1 MADFQSRWM
10 FIILPSNDKG
20 TNFDHVTNE
29 QYLARCKEFVGDDS
43 IPIESK
49 PIILTSRPLFHI
61 QRFTMATQDL
71 TSCPVINVSKW
82 YINEIIAEYYS
93 DGNM

>member
-1 MADFQSRWM
+1 M
-10 FIILPSNDKG
+10 FILFPSMDAG
-20 TNFDHVTNE
+20 TSFDHVTNE

-49 PIILTSRPLFHI
+49 SLTQAPGPIIASKKKRGSNIVTDNS
-61 QRFTMATQDL
+61 
-71 TSCPVINVSKW
+71 SVINVSKW

-93 DGNM
+93 DGNV

>member
-1 MADFQSRWM
+1 M
-10 FIILPSNDKG
+10 FILFPAIDKG
-20 TNFDHVTNE
+20 TSFDHVTNE

-43 IPIESK
+43 IPLESK
-49 PIILTSRPLFHI
+49 SPSQVLDLHLPV
-61 QRFTMATQDL
+61 QRSKTENIRTNNI
-71 TSCPVINVSKW
+71 PVINVSKW

>member
-1 MADFQSRWM
+1 M
-10 FIILPSNDKG
+10 FILFPAIDKG
-20 TNFDHVTNE
+20 TSFDHVTNK

-49 PIILTSRPLFHI
+49 PPFSLPGSLVHSPGERILPHI
-61 QRFTMATQDL
+61 KTNA
-71 TSCPVINVSKW
+71 CPVINVSKW

>member
-1 MADFQSRWM
+1 M
-10 FIILPSNDKG
+10 FILFPAIGKG
-20 TNFDHVTNE
+20 TSFDHVTNE

-43 IPIESK
+43 IPLESK
-49 PIILTSRPLFHI
+49 SPSQAPDLHLPI
-61 QRFTMATQDL
+61 QRSKTENIRTNNI
-71 TSCPVINVSKW
+71 PVINVSKW